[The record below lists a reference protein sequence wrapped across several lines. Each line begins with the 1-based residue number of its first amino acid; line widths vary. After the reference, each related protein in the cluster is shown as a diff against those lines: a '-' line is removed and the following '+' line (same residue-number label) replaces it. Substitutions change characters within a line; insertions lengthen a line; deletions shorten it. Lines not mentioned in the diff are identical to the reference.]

1 MNHLHS
7 LAKQLLNLEWRLM
20 GQFPSTGANDG
31 GGGRGEERRGG
42 RGGGGPYWVPR
53 TPQPKCNDVGIKVP
67 NENDKN
73 EIKQDKTRQVCRVK
87 VSQVSSD

>member
-1 MNHLHS
+1 MT
-7 LAKQLLNLEWRLM
+7 E
-20 GQFPSTGANDG
+20 GG
-31 GGGRGEERRGG
+31 GGGRRGEVDEE
-42 RGGGGPYWVPR
+42 GGGPYWVPR